1 MAGTESKDA
10 QAAARILV
18 VEDEAIIAF
27 CLQETLTRLGYD
39 VVGVIAF
46 GEEALQK
53 VSETPPDLVLMD
65 VQLAGDMDG
74 IEAAAEIQAQFDV
87 PVVYLTGYV
96 KEDTLLQQSKTA
108 AFYYLDKLARD
119 QELQA
124 TIEMALQQR
133 KIETQ

>member
-1 MAGTESKDA
+1 MAGTQSAGA

-53 VSETPPDLVLMD
+53 VKETPPDLVLMD

-74 IEAAAEIQAQFDV
+74 IEAAAQIQVQFDI
-87 PVVYLTGYV
+87 PVVYLTGYA
-96 KEDTLLQQSKTA
+96 EGMLLQQIEATA
-108 AFYYLDKLARD
+108 SYYLDKLVQD
-119 QELQA
+119 QELHA
-124 TIEMALQQR
+124 TIEMALQCKAQ
-133 KIETQ
+133 